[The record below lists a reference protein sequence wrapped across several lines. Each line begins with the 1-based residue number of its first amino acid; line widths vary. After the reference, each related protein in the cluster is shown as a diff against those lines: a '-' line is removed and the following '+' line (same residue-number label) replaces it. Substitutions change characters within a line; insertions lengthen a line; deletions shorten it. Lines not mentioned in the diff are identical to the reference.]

1 MQLGDAVARKAYVA
15 TLDVKSAFLQSEID
29 KEIYLKPFQGIR
41 LPAGLQLNDVL
52 LKLRKS
58 MYGLKQAP
66 KLWGDD
72 LRKQLVEDLHCRQSQ
87 ADPCLYI
94 YDSEVGYMTIST

>member
-1 MQLGDAVARKAYVA
+1 MPFVINVQYVRPGDMPES
-15 TLDVKSAFLQSEID
+15 VKSAFLQSEID

-66 KLWGDD
+66 PKLWGDD
-72 LRKQLVEDLHCRQSQ
+72 FKKAPRRRFAFQTATGRSMPVH
-87 ADPCLYI
+87 P
-94 YDSEVGYMTIST
+94 